1 MQNCKSSTACLLTF
15 LTACLDGADASR
27 KVLVADHMSQ
37 EGDPVAARTDWLAK
51 GSAGTPSRQDLQK
64 QLTVGA
70 KAVQQCFFPG

>member
-1 MQNCKSSTACLLTF
+1 MRLKHICSRSHS
-15 LTACLDGADASR
+15 GADASR
-27 KVLVADHMSQ
+27 KVLVVDHMSQ

-51 GSAGTPSRQDLQK
+51 GSASTPSRQDLQK